1 MFLEDNRTMV
11 AYPFKGY
18 WKDVGTVESLWE
30 ANMDLLSDNP
40 PFNMNDRGWRVYS
53 QNPNQPPQYIASTAN
68 VKNSLINEGCVI
80 FGEIDHSVIF
90 FGVNVGKNTQI
101 KDSVIMPNVKI
112 GSDVKIY
119 RAIIGEG
126 CIIAD
131 GVTIGDPNA
140 TETLLIGNNEI
151 ITE

>member
-1 MFLEDNRTMV
+1 
-11 AYPFKGY
+11 
-18 WKDVGTVESLWE
+18 
-30 ANMDLLSDNP
+30 
-40 PFNMNDRGWRVYS
+40 MNDRGWRVYS
-53 QNPNQPPQYIASTAN
+53 QNPNQPPQYISSTAT

-80 FGEIDHSVIF
+80 FGEIDHSVVF
-90 FGVNVGKNTQI
+90 YGVNCGKNTLI

-126 CIIAD
+126 TIIAD
-131 GVTIGDPNA
+131 GCTVGDPNA